1 MIGMKFTFNS
11 ESLNPSLIR
20 FLTLSF
26 SLLDPRLEEAGW
38 LLLND
43 DPGLRMMEVM
53 EVMEVIMEVIRGP
66 GRDPD
71 QHPVR
76 SGV

>member
-26 SLLDPRLEEAGW
+26 SLVLLDPRLEEAGW

-53 EVMEVIMEVIRGP
+53 EVIRDP

>member
-11 ESLNPSLIR
+11 ESLNSSLIR

-53 EVMEVIMEVIRGP
+53 EVIRGP

>member
-11 ESLNPSLIR
+11 ESLNLSLIP

-26 SLLDPRLEEAGW
+26 SLVMLDPRLQEAGW

-43 DPGLRMMEVM
+43 DPGLRMMEVT
-53 EVMEVIMEVIRGP
+53 EVIRGP

-76 SGV
+76 GGV

>member
-11 ESLNPSLIR
+11 ESLNPSLIP

-26 SLLDPRLEEAGW
+26 SLVMLDPRLQEAGW

-43 DPGLRMMEVM
+43 DPGVRMMEVT
-53 EVMEVIMEVIRGP
+53 EVIRDP

-76 SGV
+76 GGV

>member
-1 MIGMKFTFNS
+1 M
-11 ESLNPSLIR
+11 
-20 FLTLSF
+20 
-26 SLLDPRLEEAGW
+26 LDPRLEEAGW

-43 DPGLRMMEVM
+43 DPGLRMMEVT
-53 EVMEVIMEVIRGP
+53 EVIRGP

-76 SGV
+76 GGV

>member
-1 MIGMKFTFNS
+1 MKFTFNS
-11 ESLNPSLIR
+11 ESLNPSLIP

-26 SLLDPRLEEAGW
+26 SLLDPRLQEAGW

-43 DPGLRMMEVM
+43 DPSLRMMEVT
-53 EVMEVIMEVIRGP
+53 EVISGP

-76 SGV
+76 GGV

>member
-26 SLLDPRLEEAGW
+26 SLLNPRLEEAGW

-43 DPGLRMMEVM
+43 DPGLRIMEV
-53 EVMEVIMEVIRGP
+53 MEVIRGP

>member
-1 MIGMKFTFNS
+1 MKFTFNS
-11 ESLNPSLIR
+11 ESLNLSLIP

-26 SLLDPRLEEAGW
+26 SLVMLDPRLQEAGW

-43 DPGLRMMEVM
+43 DPGLRMMEVT
-53 EVMEVIMEVIRGP
+53 EVIRGP

-76 SGV
+76 GGV

>member
-1 MIGMKFTFNS
+1 MKFTFNS
-11 ESLNPSLIR
+11 ESLNPSLIP

-26 SLLDPRLEEAGW
+26 SLVMLDPRLEEAGW

-43 DPGLRMMEVM
+43 DPGLRMMEVT
-53 EVMEVIMEVIRGP
+53 EVIRGP

-71 QHPVR
+71 QYPVR
-76 SGV
+76 CGV

>member
-53 EVMEVIMEVIRGP
+53 EVMEVIRGP